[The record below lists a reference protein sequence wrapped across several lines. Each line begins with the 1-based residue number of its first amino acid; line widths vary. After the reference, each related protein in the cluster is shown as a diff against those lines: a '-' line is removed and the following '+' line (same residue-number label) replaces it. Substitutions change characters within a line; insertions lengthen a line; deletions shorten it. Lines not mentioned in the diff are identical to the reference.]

1 MLQRI
6 LEWDR
11 ETFIYLNSLGI
22 DRFDGFW
29 TLATDSTTW
38 IPLFVLIFIL
48 IFRKFTGEEVL
59 LMSVTALI
67 LAIFINFATD
77 LTKEFVERLRPN
89 NNTEINTFIRILRT
103 PSTYSF
109 FSGHAATSFSITTLV
124 VLYLRKKEPWVWL
137 FYIWPFLYSF
147 SRIYLGVHYPTDI
160 IAGAMAGIVSGT
172 VFYLG
177 YLRLIE
183 TCLSQARL

>member
-1 MLQRI
+1 
-6 LEWDR
+6 
-11 ETFIYLNSLGI
+11 
-22 DRFDGFW
+22 
-29 TLATDSTTW
+29 
-38 IPLFVLIFIL
+38 L

-89 NNTEINTFIRILRT
+89 NNTEINTFIRVLRT

-137 FYIWPFLYSF
+137 F
-147 SRIYLGVHYPTDI
+147 
-160 IAGAMAGIVSGT
+160 
-172 VFYLG
+172 
-177 YLRLIE
+177 
-183 TCLSQARL
+183 